1 MVVRDVVRNVF
12 SRLGMVGAI
21 LLVSALIFGALAGG
35 VVVQRLNSNPTASSE
50 QESGDETGD
59 NDKSKTKKTKAK
71 HQNHGHHDTKES
83 DESEDKD
90 A

>member
-1 MVVRDVVRNVF
+1 
-12 SRLGMVGAI
+12 MVGAI

-35 VVVQRLNSNPTASSE
+35 VVVQRLH
-50 QESGDETGD
+50 
-59 NDKSKTKKTKAK
+59 SK
-71 HQNHGHHDTKES
+71 DP